1 VRYAD
6 TDVVTQAGV
15 GGTEKLRVRRTQR
28 MKPRELVVGAVGAA
42 LVLAAAGMLFA
53 FGPRG
58 PVDPLDFA
66 LLVLAMAVLGRLEFE
81 VSNGFTIPTQLA
93 FVPMLFVLPPAVV
106 PLAVIAAT
114 VLDRIPDLLRGH
126 WHPQRL
132 LLSVGDA
139 WFAIGP
145 ALVFVLA
152 GISEPSL
159 ADWPIFA
166 LALGAQFA
174 GNMVAAAL
182 GEWMTIGFAPR
193 LALSVVWRVWLV
205 DVMLSPI
212 GLLAAYATVIQPH
225 AYLLVL
231 PLAGVIPMFARE
243 RRERIGHA
251 IELSAAYRGT
261 ANLLGEVLTADD
273 EYTGV
278 HSQDVVVLALAIAD
292 ELRVD
297 LDERRLVEFGAMLH
311 DIGKINTPPQILNKP
326 GPLTDDEWE
335 IMREHTIV
343 GQRML
348 DRVGG
353 TLHEVGR
360 VVRASHERFDGG
372 GYPDGLAGGQI
383 PLAARIVAVA
393 DAYDAMTTNRPYRA
407 PLPCEVA
414 LAELRDGEGT
424 QFDPLVVYAAMS
436 ALSRIAAV
444 AGPAAQAAVDRRPP
458 GASAPL
464 PRIVRAVR

>member
-1 VRYAD
+1 
-6 TDVVTQAGV
+6 
-15 GGTEKLRVRRTQR
+15 
-28 MKPRELVVGAVGAA
+28 MKPRELTVGAIGAA
-42 LVLAAAGMLFA
+42 LVLAAAGALFA
-53 FGPRG
+53 LGHRG
-58 PVDPLDFA
+58 SIDVVDLS
-66 LLVLAMAVLGRLEFE
+66 LLVLATAVLGRLEFE
-81 VSNGFTIPTQLA
+81 VSNGFTVPTQLA
-93 FVPMLFVLPPAVV
+93 FVPMLFVLPPAIV

-114 VLDRIPDLLRGH
+114 VLDRLPDLLHGR

-139 WFAIGP
+139 WFAVGP

-152 GISEPSL
+152 GITEPSL

-166 LALGAQFA
+166 IALTAQLAGNVIAATISEWMALG
-174 GNMVAAAL
+174 VALRPAL
-182 GEWMTIGFAPR
+182 K
-193 LALSVVWRVWLV
+193 VVGRVWLV

-212 GLLAAYATVIQPH
+212 GLVAAYATMIEPQ

-231 PLAGVIPMFARE
+231 PLAGVIPAFARE
-243 RRERIGHA
+243 RRERIGQA

-278 HSQDVVVLALAIAD
+278 HSQDVVVFALAIAD

-297 LDERRLVEFGAMLH
+297 ADERRLVEFGAMLH
-311 DIGKINTPPQILNKP
+311 DIGKINTPPEILNKP
-326 GPLTDDEWE
+326 GPLTDAEWK
-335 IMREHTIV
+335 IMRQHTIV
-343 GQRML
+343 GQAML

-372 GYPDGLAGGQI
+372 GYPDGLASFEI

-393 DAYDAMTTNRPYRA
+393 DAYDAMTTHRPYRA
-407 PLPCEVA
+407 PLSQDFA
-414 LAELRDGEGT
+414 LSELRDGEGS
-424 QFDPLVVYAAMS
+424 QFDPFVVYAAVAALPRLS
-436 ALSRIAAV
+436 PVGAGSTDPHHADRPPFTNALSPHAV
-444 AGPAAQAAVDRRPP
+444 PASR
-458 GASAPL
+458 
-464 PRIVRAVR
+464 

>member
-1 VRYAD
+1 
-6 TDVVTQAGV
+6 
-15 GGTEKLRVRRTQR
+15 
-28 MKPRELVVGAVGAA
+28 MKPREFAGAVVSAA
-42 LVLAAAGMLFA
+42 LVLAAAGLLFA
-53 FGPRG
+53 FGHSG
-58 PVDPLDFA
+58 PVDPVDFA
-66 LLVLAMAVLGRLEFE
+66 LLVLATAVLGRLEFE
-81 VSNGFTIPTQLA
+81 VGGGFTVPTQLA

-106 PLAVIAAT
+106 PLAVIAAA
-114 VLDRIPDLLRGH
+114 VLDRVPDLLRGR

-139 WFAIGP
+139 WFAVGP

-152 GISEPSL
+152 GIRTPSL

-166 LALGAQFA
+166 LALGAQLA
-174 GNMVAAAL
+174 GSLAASTL
-182 GEWMTIGFAPR
+182 SEWTAHGRELR
-193 LALSVVWRVWLV
+193 LPLPLMWRVWLV

-212 GLLAAYATVIQPH
+212 GLLAAFATMVQPR
-225 AYLLVL
+225 AYMLVL
-231 PLAGVIPMFARE
+231 PLAGLIPAFARE
-243 RRERIGHA
+243 RRERIGNA

-297 LDERRLVEFGAMLH
+297 PDERRLVEFGAMLH

-326 GPLTDDEWE
+326 GPLDDAEWE
-335 IMREHTIV
+335 IMRQHTIV
-343 GQRML
+343 GQAML

-372 GYPDGLAGGQI
+372 GYPDGLAGFDI

-393 DAYDAMTTNRPYRA
+393 DAYDAMTTHRPYRA
-407 PLPCEVA
+407 PLPQEVA
-414 LAELRDGEGT
+414 LSELRDGEGS
-424 QFDPLVVYAAMS
+424 QFDPLVVYAAVA
-436 ALSRIAAV
+436 ALSRSPF
-444 AGPAAQAAVDRRPP
+444 AGDDSSERLRTFT
-458 GASAPL
+458 SAPP
-464 PRIVRAVR
+464 PRIVAR